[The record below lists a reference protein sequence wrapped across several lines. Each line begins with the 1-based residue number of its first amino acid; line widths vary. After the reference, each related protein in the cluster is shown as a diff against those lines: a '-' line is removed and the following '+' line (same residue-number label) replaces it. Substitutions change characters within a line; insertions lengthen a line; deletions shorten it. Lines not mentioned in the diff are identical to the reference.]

1 MRILKIRQSEE
12 EESLRLQKI
21 AFEES
26 DMLLQRLRDIE
37 DQEMIRRKAKYYEK
51 LDAEVEAEKQRNL
64 RLIELEAEKIKE
76 NQYRIY
82 RKTNDFISMSPTNIE
97 SRREIKSSLSKID
110 TRTTDNGPFDQS
122 AYDNDEL

>member
-1 MRILKIRQSEE
+1 M
-12 EESLRLQKI
+12 RLQKI